1 MAKNTKTTKT
11 LRLTFLDTNN
21 KKNSLTIMNAKSDM
35 EEAEVRSAMTKIAS
49 ANVFEKEGVGLYHAA
64 QSAAYVERTVSDIFD
79 DSAAD
84 KN

>member
-21 KKNSLTIMNAKSDM
+21 KKNSLTIMTAKPDM

-49 ANVFEKEGVGLYHAA
+49 ANVFEKEGVGLYHAP
-64 QSAAYVERTVSDIFD
+64 QSASYVERTVSDIFD

>member
-49 ANVFEKEGVGLYHAA
+49 ANVFEKEGGGSL
-64 QSAAYVERTVSDIFD
+64 SRCSICCIC
-79 DSAAD
+79 
-84 KN
+84 